1 MKVKLRSYVNVKH
14 QLHDQLE
21 MAMRVL
27 LVIWGLMLLAS
38 WTWELILPRPPSA
51 MPTIELG
58 KNDLTESILVSHW
71 FGNKGSST
79 TFAEVNFKLVGTFSP
94 TASKGGFAI
103 IKMPDGKQRV
113 VLLKQEIVPGMK
125 LETLGADYIGV
136 LQAGKLTKILLE
148 NRKTPAIPVSLKS
161 DQKVLF

>member
-1 MKVKLRSYVNVKH
+1 MKLKLRAYVNVKH

-21 MAMRVL
+21 LVIRVL

-38 WTWELILPRPPSA
+38 WTWKVILPTPPAA
-51 MPTIELG
+51 MPTIQLG

-79 TFAEVNFKLVGTFSP
+79 TFTEVNFKLVGTFSP

-113 VLLKQEIVPGMK
+113 VLLKEEILPGMK
-125 LETLGADYIGV
+125 LESLGADYIEV
-136 LQAGKLTKILLE
+136 LQDGNLTKILLE
-148 NRKTPAIPVSLKS
+148 NRKASATPGSLK
-161 DQKVLF
+161 